1 MFDLTVTG
9 GIVVDGTGA
18 QRYRADIG
26 VKDGRIV
33 EIRRRQGA
41 DPGLEEADTAATVD
55 AKGRV
60 VAPGFVDVH
69 THYDGQVSW
78 DETLEPSSLH
88 GVTTVV
94 SGNCGV
100 GFAPVHPGREQWLIE
115 LMEGVEDIPG
125 SALAE
130 GITWQWESFP
140 EYLDAI
146 EKRQLAVD
154 YGTQVA
160 HGAVRGYAMGER
172 GANNE
177 EATADDIKSMSCIVQ
192 EAIEAG
198 ALGFSTSRTEAHR
211 AMDGQAVPGTYAA
224 EAELFGLGRAMAAG
238 GRAVFEVA
246 PQGTAGESPAE
257 ACMREIDWMTKLSDD
272 IDRPVSFTLIQA
284 SHAPDL
290 WRQQLERA
298 EKARENGVDLYAQFA
313 ARPFG
318 MLLGFA
324 GYHAFTHRPTFR
336 KVVAECGR
344 AGLAERLAD
353 PAVKAAILGENDMPL
368 APGAL
373 LDGLFVLAQCSADR
387 LYVMGDPPD
396 YEPTPDMTVA
406 AIAARRGDDPL
417 STMYDLMLE
426 SDATAMLM
434 LPFFNYAEG
443 DHSAIYEMMQ
453 SPAAVSG
460 LSDGGAHCG
469 LICDASYPTFLLTHW
484 ARDRHRGPKFSLEYV
499 VRKQTLDTATLFGL
513 SDRGVIRVGKKA
525 DINVI
530 DMDALTLGVPRMV
543 YDLPAGGRRLLQG
556 ASGYDATIV
565 SGQVTRRHGVD
576 TGARPGRLI
585 RGVR

>member
-1 MFDLTVTG
+1 MFDLTITG
-9 GIVVDGTGA
+9 GTVVDGTGA

-26 VKDGRIV
+26 IKDGRIA
-33 EIRRRQGA
+33 EIRRRDGNGA
-41 DPGLEEADTAATVD
+41 GIEVQAAQNID
-55 AKGRV
+55 ATDRI

-78 DETLEPSSLH
+78 DETLEPSSMH

-100 GFAPVHPGREQWLIE
+100 GFAPVRPGREQWLIE

-140 EYLDAI
+140 QYLDAI
-146 EKRQLAVD
+146 EKRTLAVD
-154 YGTQVA
+154 YGTQIA
-160 HGAVRGYAMGER
+160 HGAVRGYAMGAR

-177 EATADDIKSMSCIVQ
+177 EATADDIAAMARIVQ
-192 EAIEAG
+192 EGIEAG

-211 AMDGQAVPGTYAA
+211 AVDGQAVPGTYAA

-238 GRAVFEVA
+238 GQAVFEVA

-257 ACMREIDWMTKLSDD
+257 ACMREMEWMAKLSDE
-272 IDRPVSFTLIQA
+272 IARPVSFTLIQA

-298 EKARENGVDLYAQFA
+298 EKAHENGIELYAQFA

-318 MLLGFA
+318 MLLGFP

-336 KVVAECGR
+336 ALSAECSR
-344 AGLAERLAD
+344 AELATRLAD
-353 PAVKAAILGENDMPL
+353 PAVKAAILAEEDLPPM
-368 APGAL
+368 PGAL
-373 LDGLFVLAQCSADR
+373 LDGLFALAQYSTDR
-387 LYVMGDPPD
+387 IYAIGDPPD

-406 AIAARRGDDPL
+406 AIAAARGQSPL
-417 STMYDLMLE
+417 ETMYDLMTE
-426 SDATAMLM
+426 ADATAMLM

-513 SDRGVIRVGKKA
+513 SDRGVIQVGKKA

-530 DMDALTLGVPRMV
+530 DMEALRLGVPRMV
-543 YDLPAGGRRLLQG
+543 YDLPAGGRRLIQG
-556 ASGYDATIV
+556 ASGYDATVV
-565 SGQVTRRHGVD
+565 SGTVTRRHGVD
-576 TGARPGRLI
+576 TGARPGRLL